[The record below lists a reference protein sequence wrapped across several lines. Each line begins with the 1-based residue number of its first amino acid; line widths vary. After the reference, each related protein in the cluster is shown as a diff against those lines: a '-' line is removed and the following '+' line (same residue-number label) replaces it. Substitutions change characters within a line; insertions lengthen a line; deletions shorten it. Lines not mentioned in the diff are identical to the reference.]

1 MALGSV
7 RPETGRDERSTVVQ
21 PPVGRG
27 PWRAARRRGRRLPF
41 LSVGG
46 LLVLVCVLGFSYG
59 AVRLGE
65 RVSVLAAARPVAA
78 GQRIEAADLRQVSA
92 ADDPALG
99 LIPVSQATAVV
110 GRTAVVPLLP
120 GTLLTRSLIGDAA
133 FPPAGKVV
141 ASLAVKPGQ
150 YPQGLA
156 AGSHVA
162 VFVSAGNAAAGG
174 QTSTGTGNASSRLSA
189 VVLGVDPRGDGQG
202 ATVVTLLLDASD
214 AGRLAGAD
222 GVVLMQTSP
231 GGA

>member
-1 MALGSV
+1 MTQAAA
-7 RPETGRDERSTVVQ
+7 RPLVDRDSRAAGVGRGE
-21 PPVGRG
+21 RG
-27 PWRAARRRGRRLPF
+27 PWRTRRRRRRVPYLA
-41 LSVGG
+41 LGG
-46 LLVLVCVLGFSYG
+46 LLVVVCVLGF
-59 AVRLGE
+59 AAATVRLGQ
-65 RVSVLAAARPVAA
+65 RVAVLAVAQPVSA
-78 GQRIEAADLRQVSA
+78 GQRIEAADLTQVSA
-92 ADDPALG
+92 ADDPSLG
-99 LIPVSQATAVV
+99 LIPVALASAVV

-141 ASLAVKPGQ
+141 ASLADKPGQ
-150 YPQGLA
+150 YPQGLEE
-156 AGSHVA
+156 GSHVA